1 MTGRATML
9 LVAALVLWCA
19 SSGGAPAPQEM
30 PAESGWKKYSVLA
43 ERNIFSRDRGRREPA
58 QTAEPKIQR
67 QVHSTIVLTGV
78 VKRGGVFT
86 AFLED
91 VVTNETRKVQVGEA
105 VDEGK
110 VTKIE
115 VDHIDYEKGGKTTKV
130 ELGADLGGDGISSAT
145 EAAASGAAAGGK
157 SVTRPTGDESA
168 ILKRLRERRQRE
180 LSGK

>member
-1 MTGRATML
+1 MTGRAVML
-9 LVAALVLWCA
+9 FVAALVWCA
-19 SSGGAPAPQEM
+19 SSGGSPTPQER

-58 QTAEPKIQR
+58 QTAGPKIPR
-67 QVHSTIVLTGV
+67 QTRPTIVLTGV

-110 VTKIE
+110 VMKIE

-130 ELGADLGGDGISSAT
+130 ELGADLGGDGLSSTT

-180 LSGK
+180 LGGK